1 MGPTRSGC
9 WLGLLVFS
17 LLVAV
22 SIQQGA
28 NKPLSTSQ
36 PSCSPLDPKLVP
48 FCAGMPYKKTLLP
61 NSRGHATL
69 QEAFAELKDFKRVIL
84 SHCSNA
90 IVHFLCSVYTP
101 PCYDTGSSG
110 DLAVKV
116 VQPCRQLCVE
126 VHDKCEGFFQQ
137 HAYNLSLLKHL
148 SCNHYPDRNDSASMC
163 FGPADPSSLTIP
175 KIESQLEVSTTEI
188 TPHFSVS
195 PSPNPSTTQQC
206 RNSLQ
211 EVPMCREL
219 GYHNFSLPN
228 LRGHHHR
235 RLKNYHFSN
244 YLWIEVFTI
253 HSSFSLLLR
262 SLPYASAESSQATQ
276 ELSLFKLFVDMKC
289 SQSIAHFLCYYYA
302 PPCSTTDPCSRDL
315 VYTLVEI

>member
-228 LRGHHHR
+228 LRGHQ
-235 RLKNYHFSN
+235 K
-244 YLWIEVFTI
+244 
-253 HSSFSLLLR
+253 
-262 SLPYASAESSQATQ
+262 ASQATQ

-302 PPCSTTDPCSRDL
+302 PPCSTTDPFPQSPHPRALCEYSTASSVPQNGSCRRL
-315 VYTLVEI
+315 LEHHLPRSSGSHKVCL